1 MIYTLLLRNFLSH
14 FTHFFCNF
22 CQTAKQSLQTF
33 TLLDGMK
40 QALTN
45 LQGSLPWSCHPGI
58 GGLAI
63 KIIAWKPLQWSV
75 TLFLIKQDLWCS
87 WPKIGDTRRKK
98 RPPLMTRDGAAEC
111 NLSQT
116 GLYIICSLKQLTC
129 AHFFRFY
136 ATPHQQKGKHD
147 KCRFEEQLPA
157 HCINLVRTCWKEVSV
172 SESLKQIS
180 SSVVASMPFWTY
192 RSYGDS
198 ETGHSTQCLKNIWG
212 QSLNKPVSWSSGIFQ
227 VTFSTETDRQKPK
240 KGFPKTKQSSE
251 PKIRLFLVWS
261 NIIKTSRF

>member
-22 CQTAKQSLQTF
+22 CLSAKQSPQTF
-33 TLLDGMK
+33 TLLDGIKSK
-40 QALTN
+40 QQPT
-45 LQGSLPWSCHPGI
+45 SKVHSPD
-58 GGLAI
+58 LAI
-63 KIIAWKPLQWSV
+63 RALAAWQLRLLLGNHCSGWWHF
-75 TLFLIKQDLWCS
+75 FLSKKDLWCSS

-180 SSVVASMPFWTY
+180 SSVVASMPF
-192 RSYGDS
+192 
-198 ETGHSTQCLKNIWG
+198 
-212 QSLNKPVSWSSGIFQ
+212 
-227 VTFSTETDRQKPK
+227 
-240 KGFPKTKQSSE
+240 
-251 PKIRLFLVWS
+251 
-261 NIIKTSRF
+261 

>member
-1 MIYTLLLRNFLSH
+1 
-14 FTHFFCNF
+14 
-22 CQTAKQSLQTF
+22 
-33 TLLDGMK
+33 
-40 QALTN
+40 
-45 LQGSLPWSCHPGI
+45 
-58 GGLAI
+58 
-63 KIIAWKPLQWSV
+63 
-75 TLFLIKQDLWCS
+75 
-87 WPKIGDTRRKK
+87 
-98 RPPLMTRDGAAEC
+98 MTRDGAAEC

-180 SSVVASMPFWTY
+180 SSVGCIDAVLNISASM
-192 RSYGDS
+192 
-198 ETGHSTQCLKNIWG
+198 ETLRQVTQLPQWLKIIWG
-212 QSLNKPVSWSSGIFQ
+212 QFLNKPVNWSSGIFQ

-240 KGFPKTKQSSE
+240 KGFPKTKQIQSSE
-251 PKIRLFLVWS
+251 PKKRKRPILYINFVAFKLKHKSGCFWS
-261 NIIKTSRF
+261 DQT